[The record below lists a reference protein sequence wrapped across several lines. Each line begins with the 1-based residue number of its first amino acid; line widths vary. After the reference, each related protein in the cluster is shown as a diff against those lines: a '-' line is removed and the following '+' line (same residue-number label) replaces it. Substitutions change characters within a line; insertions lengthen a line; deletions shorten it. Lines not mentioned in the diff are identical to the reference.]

1 MAIILLLAA
10 CGGGAGDASD
20 QGQTPSIP
28 EAPSDEQVMRI
39 GDRVFS
45 IPSPA
50 QTALAIREAG
60 LPYRKDLPLPLE
72 SASTSAGKTNQA
84 TLLGMLGADLA
95 YVTVHQ
101 DGQRAMATLQA
112 IEKVGN
118 QLDLGNAF
126 DKSLLDGFKKN
137 LGNEDSLLLFS
148 GTAFRAA
155 DRYLKENDRDDVGV
169 LVLAGGWIESLHL
182 VLNDAEAV
190 NVRTLVHRIGDQRGT
205 LDGLVA
211 LLEKQADV
219 DAEGLLKG
227 LRGLQGQFSGIKRA
241 YTYEEPV
248 TDASAR
254 TTYINSKSSVEIPPA
269 TIDAIREQV
278 NALRA
283 QIIA

>member
-1 MAIILLLAA
+1 MP
-10 CGGGAGDASD
+10 D
-20 QGQTPSIP
+20 
-28 EAPSDEQVMRI
+28 APSDEQVMRI

-72 SASTSAGKTNQA
+72 SASTGAGKTNQA

-118 QLDLGNAF
+118 ALDLGNAF

-211 LLEKQADV
+211 LLEKQADA
-219 DAEGLLKG
+219 DAGGLLQG
-227 LRGLQGQFSGIKRA
+227 LRGLQGQFSGIKRV